1 MVPRR
6 RVRSADS
13 DASSVLVEAYDF
25 GVPSPDG
32 SCNEES
38 CREGDSE
45 SVYEVSNKSSDDD
58 DTDDS
63 AREESCSSG
72 NDSASY
78 SDGGEEGLRRD
89 TPRLSGTT
97 HETLG
102 GVAGDPDS
110 SVQYYMELPV
120 RFETLR
126 EARGVLDGLE
136 NSQFAL
142 INNNSATKRL
152 WCTSHLDCTAE
163 ARIKLDPDGK
173 FRLSR
178 SGIHTTTPAPLA
190 SQRTGIHKP
199 LLPEIDNLLLGGQG
213 PQTCLNEL
221 KARYAGS
228 DSVLALLPSVGQLK
242 NWAHRLRRSGDFDI
256 TSYAD
261 IMVWATPRLC
271 SSPATFFGKMRYK
284 PQSDAQRIV
293 RQSFN
298 YQNELLVLGCF
309 TGRLDSGKS
318 SIGIIFSSRIL
329 FRTASRTMAGQNEE
343 ALGATDGTYK
353 LHFGGW
359 TLVSFGTYGLRF
371 TSMLKYQ
378 HKFYPKALMFVKT
391 ETASAYARLFSV
403 CKTRCQDFFGVQLDL
418 TFGSLD
424 HSDAIANEFREN
436 WPDIKLLDCWPH
448 LDRNARKKKGILT
461 DAKNYKDIIK
471 PQLDYLSVS
480 RSKEQFEAL
489 SELIT
494 QNWSDLGEDEYA
506 TWLDNEYL
514 TDTWNLWFCTAS
526 DAPGIVP
533 NQNPI
538 ESHHNTIKTTAVKQ
552 LLCFYRS
559 CSSIYATKNYS
570 AMC

>member
-1 MVPRR
+1 MEVKKDYVAIHPVCL
-6 RVRSADS
+6 VRSRKS
-13 DASSVLVEAYDF
+13 GRRCWRPGFLCTILHGASSALRNTTRSQ
-25 GVPSPDG
+25 GG
-32 SCNEES
+32 
-38 CREGDSE
+38 
-45 SVYEVSNKSSDDD
+45 
-58 DTDDS
+58 
-63 AREESCSSG
+63 AR
-72 NDSASY
+72 
-78 SDGGEEGLRRD
+78 L
-89 TPRLSGTT
+89 T
-97 HETLG
+97 
-102 GVAGDPDS
+102 
-110 SVQYYMELPV
+110 Q
-120 RFETLR
+120 
-126 EARGVLDGLE
+126 
-136 NSQFAL
+136 NSRFAL
-142 INNNSATKRL
+142 INNNSVTKRL

-173 FRLSR
+173 FRLTR
-178 SGIHTTTPAPLA
+178 SGVHTTTPAPLA

-242 NWAHRLRRSGDFDI
+242 NRAHRLRRSGDFDI

-261 IMVWATPRLC
+261 IMVWAAPRLC

-284 PQSDAQRIV
+284 PQSDAQR
-293 RQSFN
+293 
-298 YQNELLVLGCF
+298 
-309 TGRLDSGKS
+309 
-318 SIGIIFSSRIL
+318 
-329 FRTASRTMAGQNEE
+329 
-343 ALGATDGTYK
+343 
-353 LHFGGW
+353 W

-378 HKFYPKALMFVKT
+378 HKFYPIAFMFVKT
-391 ETASAYARLFSV
+391 ETA
-403 CKTRCQDFFGVQLDL
+403 
-418 TFGSLD
+418 
-424 HSDAIANEFREN
+424 
-436 WPDIKLLDCWPH
+436 
-448 LDRNARKKKGILT
+448 
-461 DAKNYKDIIK
+461 
-471 PQLDYLSVS
+471 VS